1 MIQWMMAISFHGLT
15 HGTFPKRPKCWWE
28 NRTYRHGDFSWFH
41 SIFCWEKNVRVRQIK
56 APCAKK
62 TSPSFH
68 QKLVQELQFHGNS
81 RLNMISPIGCYNPM
95 AHPTRL
101 VFATANSRTVAK
113 RQDLLPSSRPQRQNV
128 GDGFTLWIESW
139 PVSGFIQ

>member
-1 MIQWMMAISFHGLT
+1 MISQHFLLG
-15 HGTFPKRPKCWWE
+15 
-28 NRTYRHGDFSWFH
+28 
-41 SIFCWEKNVRVRQIK
+41 KNVRVRQIK